1 MTGMVR
7 FEWDEA
13 KAESNLRKHGI
24 DFDDAIE
31 VFYDPHAVCEQDR
44 VVDGEV
50 RWQTIGMAGDVLS
63 CKWRTRLRSRTSTKL
78 IRIISAR
85 RATRKER
92 RRYGQNYTKSLG

>member
-1 MTGMVR
+1 MTGMIL

-13 KAESNLRKHGI
+13 KAESNRRKHGI

-31 VFYDPHAVCEQDR
+31 VFYDPHAVFEQDR
-44 VVDGEV
+44 VVDGEL
-50 RWQTIGMAGDVLS
+50 RWQTIGMAGEVVVLQVS
-63 CKWRTRLRSRTSTKL
+63 HTVTEQNFDEV
-78 IRIISAR
+78 IRIISVR